1 MSKKPE
7 NAAETKAKQN
17 PDPIET
23 QPLAKTSI
31 NKYDPYQLKASIDDE
46 IVTVSIPSDYS
57 IFATFNFLLSTCL
70 SKCGIAFGGQAL
82 QIKQYLH

>member
-46 IVTVSIPSDYS
+46 IVTVSIPQ
-57 IFATFNFLLSTCL
+57 IFQCLLPLIFC
-70 SKCGIAFGGQAL
+70 FQRV
-82 QIKQYLH
+82 